1 MVEYGKP
8 GGSEPTPAP
17 PEKQPLCKTPAGLG
31 IAIAGGLGGGMIAGG
46 PMGGLLGIIASP
58 IALWFF
64 SNRGETILK
73 DKHGKDLIINGKVAK
88 SGPWTKWITTGIFF
102 VPAIWVAE
110 AFYKTATTPPA
121 PPAPTLEA
129 IFNGG
134 KGDTQEVGK
143 LWMKKYEL
151 SSRWSCE
158 GAIKERLRDPSSMET
173 RNVSYNAAP
182 FLEASPPVWATK
194 VNVVYGARNGFGGMT
209 IGTASCWFSI
219 NGNLSKIRLYDE

>member
-1 MVEYGKP
+1 MVEYGKT

-17 PEKQPLCKTPAGLG
+17 LGKQPLCKTPVGLG
-31 IAIAGGLGGGMIAGG
+31 IAIAGGLAGGMIGGG

-64 SNRGETILK
+64 SNRGEIILK
-73 DKHGKDLIINGKVAK
+73 DKDGKDLIINGKVAK
-88 SGPWTKWITTGIFF
+88 SGPWTKWLTTGVFF
-102 VPAIWVAE
+102 VPAIWLISGSMKV
-110 AFYKTATTPPA
+110 ATT

-134 KGDTQEVGK
+134 KGDMQEVGR

-158 GAIKERLRDPSSMET
+158 RAIKERLKDPSSMET
-173 RNVSYNAAP
+173 RNVSYNSAP
-182 FLEASPPVWATK
+182 FLELRPPLWATK
-194 VNVVYGARNGFGGMT
+194 LNVVYGARNGFGGMT
-209 IGTASCWFSI
+209 VGTASCLFSI
-219 NGNLSKIRLYDE
+219 DGILAKTELKDE

>member
-1 MVEYGKP
+1 MAEYGKT

-17 PEKQPLCKTPAGLG
+17 LGKQPLCKTPAGLG
-31 IAIAGGLGGGMIAGG
+31 IAIAGGLAGGMIAGG
-46 PMGGLLGIIASP
+46 PMVGLLGIIASP

-64 SNRGETILK
+64 SDRGETVLK

-88 SGPWTKWITTGIFF
+88 SGPWTKWVTTGIFF
-102 VPAIWVAE
+102 VPVIWVAE
-110 AFYKTATTPPA
+110 ASFKTATKPPV
-121 PPAPTLEA
+121 PTLEA

-134 KGDTQEVGK
+134 KGDIQEVGR

-158 GAIKERLRDPSSMET
+158 GAIKERLKDPSSMET
-173 RNVSYNAAP
+173 RDVSYDSSP
-182 FLEASPPVWATK
+182 FLAASPPLWATK

-219 NGNLSKIRLYDE
+219 DGVLSNTKFKDE